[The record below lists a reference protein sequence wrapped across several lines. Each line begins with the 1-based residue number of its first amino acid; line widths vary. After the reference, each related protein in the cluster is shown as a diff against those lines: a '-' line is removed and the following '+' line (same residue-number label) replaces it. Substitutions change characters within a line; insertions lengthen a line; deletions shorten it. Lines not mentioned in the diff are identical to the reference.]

1 MSQSRSSLLSRATVS
16 SLVRRS
22 GLLVLLSGAYALTA
36 CSSTADGPEAPVQPA
51 AELGTASSAVEYNPS
66 MDGEQGSPSA
76 ASVSVLKL
84 GTSFKRLLRGQPIPM
99 QVVADDSLRGKELK
113 IFVSTLGFDGWSVRR
128 QIGSWVAD
136 GPSKTLDLDLF
147 SLPLRPVG
155 SSAEVRLEVEFAS
168 LDPDDAERRVRIPST
183 PFEVAYNPDDSEAYF
198 GPTSTIVAIQYAS
211 ALALAGK
218 PVDVTK
224 VNSLVASAA
233 KDQAARDTV
242 MGLLYS
248 NGGKLDGRVTRV
260 DGTTMTIAT
269 AGRADFEGSPE
280 SRGEKGS
287 NTPTITLPGA
297 WLKPQTIDPA
307 PTPTPGKPTKMIF
320 MQWSTMSFRDSDF
333 GESALPGPNSPPS
346 LFPSR
351 GRAPMSYG
359 KVRGFLYKNGTNY
372 TVPDTA
378 NGYDYSLNS
387 AGFVVEEARGTKIL
401 LAFPHMA
408 FGDGAHDVFL
418 DQDPFIDTQQLDLKT
433 PDPVAFLM
441 THESPNTRT
450 GAVIGAMMT
459 TQGITMPKT
468 LYGHPGSGCPS
479 VTAKDPATGLQVP
492 AEACADRN
500 NVYLGRNIHQDRGDR
515 TGTTRVIVE
524 GETTSDKYVIAHEFG
539 HAVEFATNGGMAGAV
554 VYGPDAFDGP
564 LCGCDHIESAN
575 TLHCLQGRATSGA
588 AYTEGF
594 AQFIATATMNRDVK
608 KEAAFVYYK
617 EMLRPSTNPT
627 IFGNVVI
634 KPPFRIR
641 AGVPMAWQR
650 TRCASGEVANYST
663 EYDWLTYLWGIH
675 QRETTGSV
683 PFDTWMQIVRSGWCR
698 GATCNSSGEDGAGH
712 ISWGT
717 VRQQALASF
726 GYNLYDPR
734 LQRVDQLGRDSSVAH

>member
-1 MSQSRSSLLSRATVS
+1 
-16 SLVRRS
+16 
-22 GLLVLLSGAYALTA
+22 
-36 CSSTADGPEAPVQPA
+36 
-51 AELGTASSAVEYNPS
+51 
-66 MDGEQGSPSA
+66 
-76 ASVSVLKL
+76 
-84 GTSFKRLLRGQPIPM
+84 
-99 QVVADDSLRGKELK
+99 
-113 IFVSTLGFDGWSVRR
+113 
-128 QIGSWVAD
+128 
-136 GPSKTLDLDLF
+136 
-147 SLPLRPVG
+147 
-155 SSAEVRLEVEFAS
+155 
-168 LDPDDAERRVRIPST
+168 
-183 PFEVAYNPDDSEAYF
+183 
-198 GPTSTIVAIQYAS
+198 
-211 ALALAGK
+211 
-218 PVDVTK
+218 
-224 VNSLVASAA
+224 
-233 KDQAARDTV
+233 
-242 MGLLYS
+242 
-248 NGGKLDGRVTRV
+248 
-260 DGTTMTIAT
+260 
-269 AGRADFEGSPE
+269 
-280 SRGEKGS
+280 
-287 NTPTITLPGA
+287 
-297 WLKPQTIDPA
+297 
-307 PTPTPGKPTKMIF
+307 
-320 MQWSTMSFRDSDF
+320 
-333 GESALPGPNSPPS
+333 
-346 LFPSR
+346 
-351 GRAPMSYG
+351 
-359 KVRGFLYKNGTNY
+359 
-372 TVPDTA
+372 
-378 NGYDYSLNS
+378 
-387 AGFVVEEARGTKIL
+387 
-401 LAFPHMA
+401 
-408 FGDGAHDVFL
+408 
-418 DQDPFIDTQQLDLKT
+418 
-433 PDPVAFLM
+433 
-441 THESPNTRT
+441 
-450 GAVIGAMMT
+450 
-459 TQGITMPKT
+459 
-468 LYGHPGSGCPS
+468 
-479 VTAKDPATGLQVP
+479 LQVP